1 MNSTKMALAVVLA
14 GLLLASCVAHGQSS
28 RIDPKVYRNYTPYSV
43 AFYEALLTDRV
54 WVFEGNPDRT
64 NSVMRALV
72 FGGNGRLFR
81 CFRNWASP
89 RSKRLRWS
97 VEWRAGATLRY
108 ENWGPKL
115 RYAPFFYDPETGL
128 ANVEIFRADESGRL
142 TWDRVARGWIQNT
155 LPRAFAGA
163 CPGLADAAAVKIN
176 EKQTSKKFD
185 ELRRQDPEAPIRHF
199 PGSHLVGPGRTG
211 LAASRLGSTTTKE
224 EVWTFLDAQEGN
236 VLLSPDGW
244 GRIFVRGPGDRHE
257 VWGLKDN
264 GELAWVAGLISFEEG
279 GGGWLGWELEGKIVA
294 RHPMGYPFP
303 YLPTGHR
310 HAAFQLTDKLIGW
323 PDPRSLPFM
332 GEAYADR
339 RFVFHAE
346 GKFSVVDEAG
356 NLVEGPHFEG
366 GWRWT
371 QGRLEITVTD
381 DPAGARS
388 IGWRE
393 LADQVGMKP
402 RVWTLST
409 PDRY

>member
-1 MNSTKMALAVVLA
+1 MRRYLLIAMA
-14 GLLLASCVAHGQSS
+14 GLLLGSCAAHGQSS
-28 RIDPKVYRNYTPYSV
+28 RIDPKVYRNYTPYSA

-81 CFRNWASP
+81 CFRNWATP
-89 RSKRLRWS
+89 KSKRLRWS
-97 VEWRAGATLRY
+97 VEWRAGTTLRY

-115 RYAPFFYDPETGL
+115 RYAPFYYDPETGL

-142 TWDRVARGWIQNT
+142 TWDRVARGWVQDT

-163 CPGLADAAAVKIN
+163 CPGLAEAAGVKIN

-185 ELRRQDPEAPIRHF
+185 ELRRQDPDAPIRHF
-199 PGSHLVGPGRTG
+199 PGSNLTAPGRTG
-211 LAASRLGSTTTKE
+211 IAASKLAPTTTREAVFAFMRAQHGNIVLSPKGNGRALVLGNGNRPHELWQLGEDGEIANTSEFHEAKDKDGEWLEGRRGGKRLG
-224 EVWTFLDAQEGN
+224 
-236 VLLSPDGW
+236 
-244 GRIFVRGPGDRHE
+244 RY
-257 VWGLKDN
+257 
-264 GELAWVAGLISFEEG
+264 
-279 GGGWLGWELEGKIVA
+279 
-294 RHPMGYPFP
+294 PMGYPFP

-371 QGRLEITVTD
+371 RGRLEMTVTD
-381 DPAGARS
+381 DPAGPRS

-393 LADQVGMKP
+393 LANQLGMKP
-402 RVWTLST
+402 TVWTRST